1 LYFHTTDPDPS
12 THTSVEAVFR
22 KTGLLKSVSKN
33 DIPIN
38 LPGILDV
45 GLEDVGPLL
54 VVAKTVSFRE

>member
-1 LYFHTTDPDPS
+1 
-12 THTSVEAVFR
+12 
-22 KTGLLKSVSKN
+22 LLKSVSKN

-54 VVAKTVSFRE
+54 VVAKSVSFRE